1 MLCLILFQRGV
12 HRVRID
18 RPLHQKRRE
27 VLVPRPHTRAAQ
39 PLHRIA
45 GQART
50 PTPVLSRRL
59 APAISRANGYGIHS
73 TTCPRRPCSHA
84 HMCTVVV
91 TPPRARPRAAAARSA
106 TVLVVGACAVQ
117 TPLRRRPGRSV
128 SASAEPAAQR
138 FVEPVAARLD
148 GFRLAHEAWPHV
160 RDPRGAAELPRNF
173 HRCSL

>member
-1 MLCLILFQRGV
+1 MKVLMRYTDAVSGLFSNCGV
-12 HRVRID
+12 HRVSRQLS
-18 RPLHQKRRE
+18 PLPKASRE
-27 VLVPRPHTRAAQ
+27 VLVPRPHARAAQ

-91 TPPRARPRAAAARSA
+91 TPPRARPRAATARSA
-106 TVLVVGACAVQ
+106 TVSVVGA
-117 TPLRRRPGRSV
+117 PPGRVHCAGALAALST
-128 SASAEPAAQR
+128 AELAAQR
-138 FVEPVAARLD
+138 TVGPVAAQLD
-148 GFRLAHEAWPHV
+148 GFRLAREAWPHI
-160 RDPRGAAELPRNF
+160 RDPTRR
-173 HRCSL
+173 H